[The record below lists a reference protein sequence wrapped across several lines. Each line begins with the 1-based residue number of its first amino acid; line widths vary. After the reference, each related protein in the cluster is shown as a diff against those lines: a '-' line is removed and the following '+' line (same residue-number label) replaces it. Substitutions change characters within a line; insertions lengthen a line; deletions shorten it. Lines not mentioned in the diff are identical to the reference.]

1 MKPHNIIF
9 VKHGDKYSAEHVN
22 VLHKQLLVYY
32 PAANY
37 YCYTD
42 DPVGV
47 SIPIIP
53 IFKKPSLRKWWNKL
67 ALFSEAMPFKG
78 KCLYF
83 DLDMDVISDPRSF
96 IQKFDG
102 LTILEDYWKIG
113 NIKYDIPHAYDVTIN
128 SSVITWTA
136 GEQTHIWKHF
146 LTNQDYFMRKYKGI
160 DRFIVHENI
169 PHKTFDDGLVNS
181 IANEPNKIA
190 PINMYNGID
199 YELQNRNI

>member
-1 MKPHNIIF
+1 MINIIF

-83 DLDMDVISDPRSF
+83 DLDMDVISDPTSF
-96 IQKFDG
+96 IQDFDG
-102 LTILEDYWKIG
+102 LTILEAYWKVG
-113 NIKYDIPHAYDVTIN
+113 NPKYSIPHAYDVTIN
-128 SSVITWTA
+128 SSIITWTA

-146 LTNQDYFMRKYKGI
+146 LTNLDYFMRKYKGI
-160 DRFIVHENI
+160 DRFLVHENMSY
-169 PHKTFDDGLVNS
+169 KTFDDGLINS
-181 IANEPNKIA
+181 VANK
-190 PINMYNGID
+190 
-199 YELQNRNI
+199 QNRII